1 MALISMKQE
10 SDEHEVMGDNPYG
23 YGLQISLSDEQC
35 KALGITVP
43 PAAGTA
49 LMMQAKVIVAS
60 VTQEVEPGE
69 GETEVYM
76 RLQITDMELGAGV
89 TRTDAASMLYS

>member
-1 MALISMKQE
+1 
-10 SDEHEVMGDNPYG
+10 
-23 YGLQISLSDEQC
+23 
-35 KALGITVP
+35 
-43 PAAGTA
+43 
-49 LMMQAKVIVAS
+49 MMQAKVIVAS